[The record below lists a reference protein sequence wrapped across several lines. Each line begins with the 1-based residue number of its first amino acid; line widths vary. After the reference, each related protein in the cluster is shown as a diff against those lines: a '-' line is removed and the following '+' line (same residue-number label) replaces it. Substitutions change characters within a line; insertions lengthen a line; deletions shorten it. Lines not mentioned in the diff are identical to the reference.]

1 MSNLAANGAQITV
14 AWGCGRR
21 FEQIPKQRAE
31 YLPNKVYGDTS
42 DRQRG
47 VQARDDSAGTIMY
60 VTGGAEQTWP
70 PALFATLSQSQ
81 SQRPG
86 PVSAALA
93 LAAALFLGGGD
104 EPCGALGGNDRDGLG
119 ASAHR
124 NKLDTTLVTRS
135 QQTTPCNPPAS
146 TAQHS
151 TAQHSTARYSH
162 CCPPN
167 AARAAPSPR
176 PPQSNG
182 GAARPRI
189 ERVSAGP
196 ST

>member
-1 MSNLAANGAQITV
+1 MAASIIRNPEPEPEPAAGARVCCT
-14 AWGCGRR
+14 C
-21 FEQIPKQRAE
+21 
-31 YLPNKVYGDTS
+31 TCCS
-42 DRQRG
+42 
-47 VQARDDSAGTIMY
+47 
-60 VTGGAEQTWP
+60 
-70 PALFATLSQSQ
+70 
-81 SQRPG
+81 
-86 PVSAALA
+86 PVP
-93 LAAALFLGGGD
+93 GGGD

>member
-93 LAAALFLGGGD
+93 LAAALFLGGGTSHV
-104 EPCGALGGNDRDGLG
+104 ER
-119 ASAHR
+119 SAG
-124 NKLDTTLVTRS
+124 TIVMGS
-135 QQTTPCNPPAS
+135 
-146 TAQHS
+146 
-151 TAQHSTARYSH
+151 
-162 CCPPN
+162 
-167 AARAAPSPR
+167 
-176 PPQSNG
+176 
-182 GAARPRI
+182 ARPRTGT
-189 ERVSAGP
+189 S
-196 ST
+196 STRHW